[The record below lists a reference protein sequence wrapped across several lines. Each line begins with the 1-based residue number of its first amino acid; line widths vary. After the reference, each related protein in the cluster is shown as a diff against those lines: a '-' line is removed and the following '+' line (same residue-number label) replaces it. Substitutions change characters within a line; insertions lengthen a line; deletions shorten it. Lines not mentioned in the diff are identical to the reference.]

1 MEVGARRGRPRA
13 AVLPFP
19 HPPNLSRLGPRE
31 LLPSGRA
38 LLIGFALIAAT
49 VLAYFGARETSMF
62 ALTTVDVRGAPP
74 LVAAHVRQALR
85 PLHGKSL
92 LALSPG
98 DVTQRLE
105 RLPDVASVSYDRDFP
120 HTLRLRISPAHTI
133 AVVRQGAAAWLVA
146 SDERVIRTAPRTA
159 APRLPRVWVPR
170 EAELTP
176 GQELSGDGVSAAIQ
190 AIADARRAGFADRVF
205 TVRSSSDELT
215 FVLANHFEL
224 RFGDASDLAAKV
236 TVARRIVPLAADFG
250 YVDISVPDRPVAGG
264 RPQLSG

>member
-19 HPPNLSRLGPRE
+19 HPSSLCRLGPRE
-31 LLPSGRA
+31 L
-38 LLIGFALIAAT
+38 
-49 VLAYFGARETSMF
+49 
-62 ALTTVDVRGAPP
+62 
-74 LVAAHVRQALR
+74 
-85 PLHGKSL
+85 
-92 LALSPG
+92 
-98 DVTQRLE
+98 
-105 RLPDVASVSYDRDFP
+105 
-120 HTLRLRISPAHTI
+120 
-133 AVVRQGAAAWLVA
+133 
-146 SDERVIRTAPRTA
+146 
-159 APRLPRVWVPR
+159 LPRVWVPR

-176 GQELSGDGVSAAIQ
+176 GQQLNGDDVSAAIQ

-236 TVARRIVPLAADFG
+236 MVARRIVPLAADFG

-264 RPQLSG
+264 RPQLS

>member
-1 MEVGARRGRPRA
+1 MEVGARRGRSRA

-19 HPPNLSRLGPRE
+19 HPPSLSRFRAAD

-49 VLAYFGARETSMF
+49 VLAYFGARATSMF

-74 LVAAHVRQALR
+74 LVSAHVRQALR
-85 PLHGKSL
+85 PLRGKSL
-92 LALSPG
+92 LALSAD

-133 AVVRQGAAAWLVA
+133 AVVRQGGSAWLVA
-146 SDERVIRTAPRTA
+146 SDERVIRTAARTA

-170 EAELTP
+170 EADLTP
-176 GQELSGDGVSAAIQ
+176 GQKLSGDDVSTAVR
-190 AIADARRAGFADRVF
+190 AIADARRAGFADHVF
-205 TVRSSSDELT
+205 TVRASSDELT

-236 TVARRIVPLAADFG
+236 AVARRIVPRAVDYG
-250 YVDISVPDRPVAGG
+250 YVDVSVPDRSVAGG
-264 RPQLSG
+264 KSQLSD